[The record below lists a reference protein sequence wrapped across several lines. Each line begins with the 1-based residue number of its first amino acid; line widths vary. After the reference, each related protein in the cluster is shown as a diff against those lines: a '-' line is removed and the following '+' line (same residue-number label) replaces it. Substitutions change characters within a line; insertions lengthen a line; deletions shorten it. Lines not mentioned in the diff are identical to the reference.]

1 MPECPLACQGD
12 DRSSLEADLRQ
23 GGGKLKM
30 PRPPEADRG
39 ELHLIV
45 SALFKVL
52 PDIMEIQPFQLFL

>member
-12 DRSSLEADLRQ
+12 DPSTL
-23 GGGKLKM
+23 
-30 PRPPEADRG
+30 EADRG